1 MAIYAKLVQRTLNY
15 AEGSNVV
22 FDIAYGVVD
31 STGLTVFP
39 NVVAVAVPMAT
50 PGTWEDSFKDAVVAN
65 ANANGYAL
73 TLANLKW
80 DISEPADYR
89 YPQLVAGWT
98 KDITKTNLPATY
110 TNIYIG
116 SGGEGQLFDATPFKQ
131 YRFTV
136 FVNKVGTGTQTAAL
150 VDVANAANLIELA
163 DAAAAGEHSLDSGW
177 VNKPAWMT
185 GEVLIKPMGKS
196 TVTTDDPIYRGF
208 ALYLR

>member
-1 MAIYAKLVQRTLNY
+1 MSVYAKITQRNLNY
-15 AEGSNVV
+15 LEGTNVI

-31 STGLTVFP
+31 TVVP
-39 NVVAVAVPMAT
+39 KVDPYVVAVPVEIDS
-50 PGTWEDSFKDAVVAN
+50 PGTWEESFKNAVVAD
-65 ANANGYAL
+65 ANAKGYVL

-80 DISEPADYR
+80 DIHEPADYR

-136 FVNKVGTGTQTAAL
+136 FVSKVGTGTQNAAL
-150 VDVANAANLIELA
+150 VDIANAANLIELA